1 MEVKDI
7 FSLLV
12 KEIHSTVFATVD
24 KNGFPHTCVIDLMLC
39 DDSSIY
45 FLTSRGKEFYTRLLN
60 QEYVSL
66 SGMKGNDT
74 LSTVVVSVCGKIRE
88 LGGGLV
94 GKVFEQN
101 TYMERIY
108 PNEISRKVLT
118 VFQIYEGE
126 GELFDLRQQPPF
138 RESFSFGGADITQAG
153 YHITDACRQC
163 GKCIQA
169 CPSGCIEEGTPFFI
183 HEENCIHCGTCY
195 EICPFSAVKKK
206 KEEIDRR

>member
-74 LSTVVVSVCGKIRE
+74 LSTVVAVSYTHLCIGR
-88 LGGGLV
+88 V
-94 GKVFEQN
+94 GN
-101 TYMERIY
+101 TYLNLRIGLHVFINVFLAVRTKPQSAFLFKTELWAGSYTY
-108 PNEISRKVLT
+108 PSSYLYPLSRHAGLSYVAVRL
-118 VFQIYEGE
+118 
-126 GELFDLRQQPPF
+126 
-138 RESFSFGGADITQAG
+138 SFSLSVSRR
-153 YHITDACRQC
+153 YHAVSYTHLDVYKRQ
-163 GKCIQA
+163 
-169 CPSGCIEEGTPFFI
+169 
-183 HEENCIHCGTCY
+183 
-195 EICPFSAVKKK
+195 V
-206 KEEIDRR
+206 R